1 MSMLDFRVPCAVMA
15 VSLMMV
21 PALPAAGGPP
31 RILAEESGRTL
42 TAEHLD
48 AGIDLI
54 QFIVGQPIKKSEVA
68 ALEARLIEEFRQM
81 PDEIIRQLADIQGS
95 MRQLHTLTDPGQ
107 IGLARQQL
115 FGALYQA
122 TLPMP
127 EADKPLMVQVINRYI
142 RVLATDPVQ
151 GLLLTDRDA
160 DGLLNF
166 LAFMSGLNGQPVAL
180 TPELRRGFAQDLAR
194 GFPGLA
200 APQKQV
206 VCAGSVLWTILDARW
221 KRLTPDQQEQFRQQ
235 YRMAAAMPP
244 PQPAY
249 PAAPS
254 GAGAG
259 LDAIADAEA
268 RQRMFEILSDVSLQ
282 QHVTSLN
289 IIENMS
295 DSGNYWEIVDY

>member
-1 MSMLDFRVPCAVMA
+1 MNKPVFRFRSV
-15 VSLMMV
+15 
-21 PALPAAGGPP
+21 ALAATLVLISWNGAAAEPRVLASEGG
-31 RILAEESGRTL
+31 LTL
-42 TAEHLD
+42 TSEHFD
-48 AGIDLI
+48 AGVDLI
-54 QFIVGQPIKKSEVA
+54 QFIIGQPVKASELKE
-68 ALEARLIEEFRQM
+68 LEAKLVEEFGQM
-81 PDEIIRQLADIQGS
+81 PGEVIRQLTDIQGS
-95 MRQLHTLTDPGQ
+95 LRQLHALTDPGQ
-107 IGLARQQL
+107 ISLARQQL

-142 RVLATDPVQ
+142 RVLAVDPYQ

-166 LAFMSGLNGQPVAL
+166 LAFMSGLNGQPVVL
-180 TPELRRGFAQDLAR
+180 TPELQRGFEQDLAR
-194 GFPGLA
+194 SFPGLA
-200 APQKQV
+200 PPQKQV
-206 VCAGSVLWTILDARW
+206 VCAGSVLWTILDAHW
-221 KRLTPDQQEQFRQQ
+221 KRLTPGQQEQFRQQ

-244 PQPAY
+244 PQPVY

-254 GAGAG
+254 GAGSG

>member
-1 MSMLDFRVPCAVMA
+1 MRRAAAVLPFLFLHLACDRPPAADPDYVRAGGFVADIDRFDPAFFGLSPREAEVMDPQLRVFLQCAWQALEHAGHVPGEGGLRAAVFA
-15 VSLMMV
+15 VS
-21 PALPAAGGPP
+21 GTN
-31 RILAEESGRTL
+31 RY
-42 TAEHLD
+42 
-48 AGIDLI
+48 
-54 QFIVGQPIKKSEVA
+54 
-68 ALEARLIEEFRQM
+68 
-81 PDEIIRQLADIQGS
+81 
-95 MRQLHTLTDPGQ
+95 
-107 IGLARQQL
+107 LAR
-115 FGALYQA
+115 
-122 TLPMP
+122 
-127 EADKPLMVQVINRYI
+127 
-142 RVLATDPVQ
+142 
-151 GLLLTDRDA
+151 
-160 DGLLNF
+160 
-166 LAFMSGLNGQPVAL
+166 S
-180 TPELRRGFAQDLAR
+180 
-194 GFPGLA
+194 FPGLA